1 MGGSGHGAGCGI
13 NEIIVFVL
21 ALVAGTGCS
30 LTSKVLLDM
39 ESVGMDGEMKKFEK
53 PLFQTLGMFVG
64 MCAALF
70 LHAGV
75 VMFKIP
81 FPGYVHKTSRNGYS
95 AVGDVDDDEEEEQKP
110 VPIWMYFLLLIPSL
124 FDLAATALCMM
135 GLMEVEVSIYQM
147 LRGSAIIFV
156 AILKHFAL
164 GDKLRGFMW
173 VGVWWNVVS
182 IILVGATVILSATPD
197 DGEGGKQKDPLRG
210 VLLILA
216 GAFVQS
222 LQYAFEEKVMSMEV
236 SAPPLLLI
244 GMEGFWG
251 TVVCAF
257 VLYPVCYNLPG
268 ADVGGVM
275 ENPYDTWA
283 MMENSKDL
291 QVMFLW
297 YFLSIFFYNALA
309 VLVTFMLNSV
319 WHAILDNF
327 RPITVWGTDLFIF
340 YFVTKSFGEEWTK
353 WSFVQLAG
361 LFVLLYG
368 TAVYNAPHAGS
379 IKLDGG
385 VLSCFCKFD
394 YSDMEDEDEEKQV
407 LVPIDDAAAAPYQSP
422 YQSPFMTPNT
432 RAKRDKER
440 RAAEK
445 QGKQFTKV
453 SRGGSFA

>member
-1 MGGSGHGAGCGI
+1 
-13 NEIIVFVL
+13 
-21 ALVAGTGCS
+21 
-30 LTSKVLLDM
+30 
-39 ESVGMDGEMKKFEK
+39 
-53 PLFQTLGMFVG
+53 
-64 MCAALF
+64 
-70 LHAGV
+70 
-75 VMFKIP
+75 
-81 FPGYVHKTSRNGYS
+81 
-95 AVGDVDDDEEEEQKP
+95 
-110 VPIWMYFLLLIPSL
+110 
-124 FDLAATALCMM
+124 
-135 GLMEVEVSIYQM
+135 
-147 LRGSAIIFV
+147 
-156 AILKHFAL
+156 
-164 GDKLRGFMW
+164 
-173 VGVWWNVVS
+173 
-182 IILVGATVILSATPD
+182 
-197 DGEGGKQKDPLRG
+197 
-210 VLLILA
+210 
-216 GAFVQS
+216 
-222 LQYAFEEKVMSMEV
+222 
-236 SAPPLLLI
+236 
-244 GMEGFWG
+244 
-251 TVVCAF
+251 
-257 VLYPVCYNLPG
+257 
-268 ADVGGVM
+268 
-275 ENPYDTWA
+275 
-283 MMENSKDL
+283 
-291 QVMFLW
+291 MFLW